1 MWPQWGLCIFVGA
14 PVAFAVN
21 FMPVSGLPPP
31 QSITLMRLCD
41 CDLYSLCVPAEF
53 QFSAC
58 REARADPDES
68 IAKSLCFPLKHSKP
82 HVRYMLLHSLDLIW
96 KQIHLTYT
104 Y

>member
-53 QFSAC
+53 QFSAAAERPERTLMKALQNLC
-58 REARADPDES
+58 AFHSNTPNHIS
-68 IAKSLCFPLKHSKP
+68 GICCYIALILFGN
-82 HVRYMLLHSLDLIW
+82 RY
-96 KQIHLTYT
+96 T
-104 Y
+104 